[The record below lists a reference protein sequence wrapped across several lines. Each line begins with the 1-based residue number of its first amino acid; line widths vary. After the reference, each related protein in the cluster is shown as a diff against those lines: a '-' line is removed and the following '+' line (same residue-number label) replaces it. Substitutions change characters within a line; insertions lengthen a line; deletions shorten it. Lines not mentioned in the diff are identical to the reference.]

1 MKNPLLVMVLC
12 VSGTFIANAQSVSN
26 KAYAITSKTFGAHE
40 WTEVKEISLVNG
52 EVTRNVFE
60 NNNIYNL
67 FDGRSGKAVTVN
79 KGVDFTKE
87 NSFHPFSG
95 LSAACAYDSKT
106 NRLYYTPMFANE
118 LRYIDLNAGIPHI
131 YLFRN
136 EKFSSVDEP
145 EAEANQITRMVVASD
160 GNGYALSNNGEH
172 LVRFTTDK
180 KPVISDLGSI
190 YDAPENGDV
199 SVHDANTSWGGDLL
213 ADASG
218 NLYLITAHN
227 YVFKIDLQTKI
238 ATYLTKIKG
247 LPESFTTNGAVV
259 NEEGN
264 IVVSSANYLT
274 SYYTVD
280 PRAWQATSVEARQQ
294 VYNTSDLANDNLL
307 FRTRFSKEENIQVK
321 ENISVFPNP
330 VRSKM
335 FRVSFDNQQSGKYN
349 VQLVDVSGRLI
360 SDKPV
365 SVSNGSQ
372 VSEIRVDQSVTRG
385 MYFVKVLNNLNKEIY
400 TKKLVVE

>member
-1 MKNPLLVMVLC
+1 MKNLLVTVLC
-12 VSGTFIANAQSVSN
+12 VSGTFFAAAQSISN

-40 WTEVKEISLVNG
+40 WTEVKEINLVNG
-52 EVTRNVFE
+52 EVTRNIFE
-60 NNNIYNL
+60 NSNIFNL
-67 FDGRSGKAVTVN
+67 FDGRSGKAITVN
-79 KGVDFTKE
+79 KGTDSTKE

-95 LSAACAYDSKT
+95 LSAACAYDSRT
-106 NRLYYTPMFANE
+106 NRLYYTPMFVNE

-136 EKFSSVDEP
+136 EKFSSVNEP
-145 EAEANQITRMVVASD
+145 ETESNQITRMVVASD
-160 GNGYALSNNGEH
+160 GNGYAMTNDGEH
-172 LVRFTTDK
+172 LVKFTTDN
-180 KPVISDLGSI
+180 KPVISDLGGVH
-190 YDAPENGDV
+190 DAAENGEV
-199 SVHDANTSWGGDLL
+199 SIHDANTSWGGDML

-218 NLYLITAHN
+218 NLYVISAHN
-227 YVFKIDLQTKI
+227 YVFKIDVQSKI
-238 ATYLTKIKG
+238 ATYVTKIKG

-280 PRAWQATSVEARQQ
+280 PHAWQATTVEAREQ

-307 FRTRFSKEENIQVK
+307 FRTRFSKEENILVK
-321 ENISVFPNP
+321 ENIAVFPNP

-335 FRVSFDNQQSGKYN
+335 FRVSFDNQQAGNYN

-360 SDKPV
+360 SDRTVAV
-365 SVSNGSQ
+365 STGSQ
-372 VSEIRVDQSVTRG
+372 VSEVRVDKSVTRG

-400 TKKLVVE
+400 TKKLVIE